1 MKNWTWLGFV
11 VVIVEFIGCISTN
24 KIVRERNL
32 TIEEVLQRV
41 HERNQVI
48 KTLSGD
54 GTITVESPEE
64 SNSGSFDVMLKKP
77 DSLRIEFSGPFGIH
91 VGTLMLSR
99 DKFLFYNSMENKV
112 ITGTPDG
119 STLQSMF
126 RLKMNFDEVIRA
138 FTGEFPM
145 DVSSDSLMRF
155 DAKEDQYILT
165 FHKNRS
171 TVEYYVDNDAFVV
184 TTYRVL
190 DLQGNAVLTAFT
202 SRIETT
208 CNVAMPTLLRV
219 IFPKERRSVTIAYSD
234 VQINKPVKCSF
245 APPPQAHIPSQ

>member
-1 MKNWTWLGFV
+1 MKNWILPALLIAGLCGCSHTTKIIREKNLPLDE
-11 VVIVEFIGCISTN
+11 VI
-24 KIVRERNL
+24 R
-32 TIEEVLQRV
+32 RV

-99 DKFLFYNSMENKV
+99 EKFLFYNSMENKV
-112 ITGTPDG
+112 VTGTPDG
-119 STLQSMF
+119 NTLHSMF
-126 RLKMNFDEVIRA
+126 RLRMNFDEVVRA

-145 DVSSDSLMRF
+145 DVATDSLIRF
-155 DAKEDQYILT
+155 DTREDQYLLT
-165 FHKNRS
+165 FHKNSS
-171 TVEYYVDNDAFVV
+171 TVEYYVDNGAFVV

-190 DLQGNAVLTAFT
+190 DLQGNAILTAFA
-202 SRIETT
+202 SRMENAS
-208 CNVAMPTLLRV
+208 NVAIPTLLRV
-219 IFPKERRSVTIAYSD
+219 IFPKERRSVTIAYSN
-234 VQINKPVKCSF
+234 VQINKPVDCFF
-245 APPPQAHIPSQ
+245 ALPPQSHSPD